1 MELVVAG
8 WILPILQNYIS
19 EIVLDGKEGLL
30 KKWKHKRF
38 LKKLDRAI
46 IDFCDR
52 NECCYL
58 DSGAFEYFVRSTDFL
73 KKIVE
78 RAVSTKIEESDK
90 VFFTSWIEKA
100 REIANAEA
108 ISFSPNEERLIRDL
122 CNIIENQVRAY
133 YNQKLSV
140 EQKVIVAKH
149 LREFAEMKETIVDGK
164 NEIKK
169 DNKTQTEIILN
180 AIKDASVIGESK
192 AELLSEI
199 LITSIWEGRIEEF
212 ENLASVVIDKSTDLK
227 NLYECIKNTFIVDT
241 NID

>member
-1 MELVVAG
+1 MELVVVG

-108 ISFSPNEERLIRDL
+108 ISFSPNLIDVDQRAQILFEQTVKSLTEQERVTEKLKAENMMLWVRKMNNIR
-122 CNIIENQVRAY
+122 NRA
-133 YNQKLSV
+133 
-140 EQKVIVAKH
+140 
-149 LREFAEMKETIVDGK
+149 
-164 NEIKK
+164 
-169 DNKTQTEIILN
+169 TEIVN
-180 AIKDASVIGESK
+180 KQVIY
-192 AELLSEI
+192 
-199 LITSIWEGRIEEF
+199 R
-212 ENLASVVIDKSTDLK
+212 
-227 NLYECIKNTFIVDT
+227 
-241 NID
+241 